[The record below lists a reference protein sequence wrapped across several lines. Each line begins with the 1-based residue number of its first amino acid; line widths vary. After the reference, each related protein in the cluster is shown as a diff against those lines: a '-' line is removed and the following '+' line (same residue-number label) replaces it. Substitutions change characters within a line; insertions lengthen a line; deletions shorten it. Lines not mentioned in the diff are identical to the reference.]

1 VEDGCVAARW
11 KGLLEQFTLGDPDVT
26 QSLRNLYTDQANS
39 PAEFQQQMEPFR
51 NPKRWEFIQRALGC
65 SKTM

>member
-1 VEDGCVAARW
+1 MVVWLRAG

-26 QSLRNLYTDQANS
+26 QSLRNLYTDQANW

-51 NPKRWEFIQRALGC
+51 NPRVWESTQRALGW
-65 SKTM
+65 SKAI